1 MKKRLIIKKL
11 PVNFVASIIALLT
24 LIPFVWMISASLMKT
39 GESTKFP
46 PRLFPSEPD
55 FSHYHFLFQNL
66 EMSRYFM
73 NSLFIA
79 VLVTVISLLFNSLAA
94 YAFAKLRFGIKD
106 KLFKFLLSLMIIPGQ
121 VTMLPLFLILK
132 ELGFINTYL
141 GILIPGMASVFG
153 IFMLRQFMMSI
164 PDSLIDAARIDGA
177 GDLKIFF
184 TIILPLSRSILITL
198 GIFTFIGTWND
209 FLWPLIVMT
218 DSSMYTL
225 PVALANLMGEH
236 TQDTELMMA
245 GSVIT
250 TLPIVI
256 LFAFV
261 QKYYISG
268 ILIGSVKE

>member
-1 MKKRLIIKKL
+1 MKRKFNISRILLNALAI
-11 PVNFVASIIALLT
+11 VIALLT
-24 LIPFVWMISASLMKT
+24 LIPFIWMISASFMKT
-39 GESTKFP
+39 GESAKFP
-46 PRLFPSEPD
+46 PKLFPSELD
-55 FSHYHFLFQNL
+55 FSHYQILFQNL
-66 EMSRYFM
+66 EMTRHFV
-73 NSLFIA
+73 NSLLIA
-79 VLVTVISLLFNSLAA
+79 ILVTTISILFNSMAA
-94 YAFAKLRFGIKD
+94 YAFAKLRFGVKD
-106 KLFKFLLSLMIIPGQ
+106 KLFKFLLSLMIVPGQ
-121 VTMLPLFLILK
+121 VTMLPLFLMLK

-177 GDLKIFF
+177 SDFKIFF
-184 TIILPLSRSILITL
+184 TIILPLSKSILITL

-250 TLPIVI
+250 VLPIVI

-268 ILIGSVKE
+268 ILIGGVKE

>member
-1 MKKRLIIKKL
+1 MKSEFIIKK
-11 PVNFVASIIALLT
+11 VFINFLATLIALLT
-24 LIPFVWMISASLMKT
+24 LIPFVWMISASFMKT
-39 GESTKFP
+39 GESAKFP
-46 PRLFPSEPD
+46 PRLFPSEFD
-55 FSHYHFLFQNL
+55 FSHYKFLFQNL
-66 EMSRYFM
+66 EMTRHFI
-73 NSLFIA
+73 NSLLVAI
-79 VLVTVISLLFNSLAA
+79 LVTTISLLFNSMSA
-94 YAFAKLRFGIKD
+94 YAFAKLRFVIKD
-106 KLFKFLLSLMIIPGQ
+106 KLFRFLLSLMIIPGQ
-121 VTMLPLFLILK
+121 VTMLPLFLMLK
-132 ELGFINTYL
+132 EMGFINTYL
-141 GILIPGMASVFG
+141 GIIIPGMASVFG

-177 GDLKIFF
+177 SDFRIFF

-256 LFAFV
+256 LFALV